1 MKQDTLDHSILGS
14 ISSNRFQYGTWRPLI
29 VPFATSRNRGFS
41 NQAKPPWLD
50 IANDPIAR
58 QCIVIMGVQEVEK
71 AITGFNHEELAA
83 FRQWFQEFD
92 NEQWDKQIEEDSNS
106 GRMDSL
112 INQALEDYHA
122 GRATS
127 L

>member
-1 MKQDTLDHSILGS
+1 
-14 ISSNRFQYGTWRPLI
+14 
-29 VPFATSRNRGFS
+29 
-41 NQAKPPWLD
+41 
-50 IANDPIAR
+50 
-58 QCIVIMGVQEVEK
+58 MGVQEVEK